1 MQNWVYAATKLAYT
15 SAMVCS
21 LQAVDQRCVS
31 GSRVLRRI
39 HSRQLSWWLDL
50 EVVQPLLFSPRKKK
64 RRTIGSAF
72 LWQSVHEV
80 GRSCRKV
87 HIACLPI
94 CHLIATRARHEPSP
108 VISHALARDRPL
120 TTFAHHVSYAVG
132 VRSWCRRLH
141 GLCHPQAEKMLCF
154 DQWP

>member
-1 MQNWVYAATKLAYT
+1 MPWSAACRPLISVAYPGRGSSVEST
-15 SAMVCS
+15 
-21 LQAVDQRCVS
+21 VDSCPGGLTWRWY
-31 GSRVLRRI
+31 SRY
-39 HSRQLSWWLDL
+39 SFPP
-50 EVVQPLLFSPRKKK
+50 EKKK